1 MHITVTTLPGYSD
14 EEKRMLARRLKE
26 ATADILGITP
36 CTVSVSV
43 KDLPYRQWD
52 DFIRGIPDNEIMIP
66 EYIRP
71 ILNEKLS

>member
-1 MHITVTTLPGYSD
+1 MHITVTTLPGYSV

-26 ATADILGITP
+26 ATANLLGMMP

-52 DFIRGIPDNEIMIP
+52 DFIRDVPDDEIIIP
-66 EYIRP
+66 EDMYSKRH
-71 ILNEKLS
+71 LF